1 MGFFCFLGYSYREDY
16 SPLAFHGVLCKLNS
30 SLKYFFSQKDRKSYL
45 QCILLLLWTLF
56 HICAKLKT
64 LRDLIV
70 QMTFVMGLGLA
81 VVVGLGLLFGSGI
94 FTKDKSVRHFI
105 IVAIPVI
112 PSFWQNETLH
122 IQYFSIAD
130 VVIYHGSQLKFCHAP
145 LSLSQLPSR
154 LMSWR
159 LFSMV

>member
-1 MGFFCFLGYSYREDY
+1 MVFYANWTLHWNIFLVRKTE
-16 SPLAFHGVLCKLNS
+16 
-30 SLKYFFSQKDRKSYL
+30 SLIYNASCYYFG
-45 QCILLLLWTLF
+45 TLF

-94 FTKDKSVRHFI
+94 FTKDKSVRNFI

-130 VVIYHGSQLKFCHAP
+130 VVIYHGSQLKSCHAP

-159 LFSMV
+159 LFLMVWTSEHLILPILHTPW